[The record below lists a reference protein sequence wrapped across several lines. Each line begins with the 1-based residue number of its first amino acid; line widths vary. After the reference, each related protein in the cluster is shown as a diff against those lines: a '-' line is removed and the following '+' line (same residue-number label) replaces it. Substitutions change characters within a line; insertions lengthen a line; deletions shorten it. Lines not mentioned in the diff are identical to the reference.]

1 MKWEDIV
8 IIGALAV
15 TFLNKQVA
23 NVSRPW
29 CSYCSEAGE
38 TVFLLKKKKRGYLLP
53 SSRSE
58 PHYNLGLGKESHSP
72 LQDEERGLGF

>member
-38 TVFLLKKKKRGYLLP
+38 TVFLLKKEKRLSP
-53 SSRSE
+53 SKLQKLT
-58 PHYNLGLGKESHSP
+58 PLQPWFGKESPSP

>member
-38 TVFLLKKKKRGYLLP
+38 TVFLLKKKKEVISFQAPEANPITTLVWERVPL
-53 SSRSE
+53 
-58 PHYNLGLGKESHSP
+58 SP
-72 LQDEERGLGF
+72 AR

>member
-38 TVFLLKKKKRGYLLP
+38 TVFLLKKKKEVISFQAPEANPITTLVWGKSPTLP
-53 SSRSE
+53 CKMR
-58 PHYNLGLGKESHSP
+58 KE
-72 LQDEERGLGF
+72 G

>member
-1 MKWEDIV
+1 MKLEDIV

-38 TVFLLKKKKRGYLLP
+38 TVFLLKKKKEVISFQAPEANPITTLVWERVPL
-53 SSRSE
+53 
-58 PHYNLGLGKESHSP
+58 SP
-72 LQDEERGLGF
+72 AR